1 MRHDE
6 RLICVRV
13 DASTS
18 TDTSEAEVTQA
29 DKIYH
34 QSKERRALTTGMFE
48 LNHQSDHCVYRLDL
62 TVWLAVQ
69 QASQE
74 PGFLLEHAVLEV
86 ALDVLLT
93 GVRVLLFSYG
103 CKYQE
108 IKV

>member
-1 MRHDE
+1 
-6 RLICVRV
+6 
-13 DASTS
+13 
-18 TDTSEAEVTQA
+18 
-29 DKIYH
+29 
-34 QSKERRALTTGMFE
+34 MFE

-103 CKYQE
+103 CKQQE
-108 IKV
+108 IKCLEENYEPETFYEMPCANFRNQE